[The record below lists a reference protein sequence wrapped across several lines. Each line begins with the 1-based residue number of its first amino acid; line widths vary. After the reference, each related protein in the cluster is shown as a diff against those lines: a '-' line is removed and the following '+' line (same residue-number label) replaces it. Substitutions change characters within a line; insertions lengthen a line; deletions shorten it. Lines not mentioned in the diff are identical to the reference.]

1 MAINFETA
9 LGVHPTALKART
21 ERASLLANN
30 LANAETPGF
39 KARDMDFQRVFEQSQ
54 FDGPQGLNMNV
65 TSQKHTPGGAE
76 VVDNGELMYRTP
88 TQPSIDGN
96 TVEEHVE
103 HAQYME
109 NALAFEASFLF
120 LKSKF
125 SGLLS
130 AIRGE

>member
-1 MAINFETA
+1 MAINFKEA
-9 LGVHPTALKART
+9 LGVHPLALQART
-21 ERASLLANN
+21 ERANVLANN
-30 LANAETPGF
+30 LANAETPGY
-39 KARDMDFQRVFEQSQ
+39 KARDMDFQKVFEQSQ
-54 FDGPQGLNMNV
+54 LAGVKGLDMNV
-65 TSQKHTPGGAE
+65 TSNKHTPGGAE
-76 VVDNGELMYRTP
+76 IIDNGDLLYRTP

-103 HAQYME
+103 HAKYME

>member
-9 LGVHPTALKART
+9 LGVHPTALQART
-21 ERASLLANN
+21 ERANILANN
-30 LANAETPGF
+30 LANAETPGY
-39 KARDMDFQRVFEQSQ
+39 KARDMDFQAVFERSQ
-54 FDGPQGLNMNV
+54 MASVDGLDMKV
-65 TSQKHTPGGAE
+65 TSGSHTPGGAE
-76 VVDNGELMYRTP
+76 IINDGDLLYRTP

-96 TVEEHVE
+96 SVEEHVE

>member
-21 ERASLLANN
+21 ERANLLANN
-30 LANAETPGF
+30 LANAETPGY
-39 KARDMDFQRVFEQSQ
+39 KARDMDFQKVFEQSQ
-54 FDGPQGLNMNV
+54 FNDVQGLNMNV
-65 TSQKHTPGGAE
+65 TSAKHTPGGAE
-76 VVDNGELMYRTP
+76 IVDNGDLLYRTP

-109 NALAFEASFLF
+109 NAMAFEASFLF

-125 SGLLS
+125 SGMLS

>member
-1 MAINFETA
+1 MAINFEKA
-9 LGVHPTALKART
+9 LDVHPLALQART
-21 ERASLLANN
+21 ERANILANN
-30 LANAETPGF
+30 LANAETPGY
-39 KARDMDFQRVFEQSQ
+39 KARDMDFQSVFNQSQ
-54 FDGPQGLNMNV
+54 FQGLQGLNMKV
-65 TSQKHTPGGAE
+65 TSASHTPGGAE
-76 VVDNGELMYRTP
+76 VADTSDLMYRTP

-109 NALAFEASFLF
+109 NAMAFEASFLF
-120 LKSKF
+120 LKGRF

>member
-1 MAINFETA
+1 MAISIDKQFGIHQHA
-9 LGVHPTALKART
+9 LQLRSQRAGVLANNIANSDTPGYKARDIDFQ
-21 ERASLLANN
+21 SLLASKMGESSDHLN
-30 LANAETPGF
+30 LKTTQSGHASNLLQGETIGGLKYRNP
-39 KARDMDFQRVFEQSQ
+39 SQ
-54 FDGPQGLNMNV
+54 P
-65 TSQKHTPGGAE
+65 A
-76 VVDNGELMYRTP
+76 
-88 TQPSIDGN
+88 IDGN